1 MLARGALE
9 GEHRRAV
16 YLVNRKVG
24 EILGRTAYRSL
35 GELPEA
41 PELVVVTVPADG
53 FELAVDEAL
62 EAGARAV
69 GGLSA
74 GLGEGGPAEQA
85 REGAGGG
92 RVRAAG
98 AGLVG

>member
-16 YLVNRKVG
+16 YLVNRKGG

-41 PELVVVTVPADG
+41 AELVVVTVPADG

-62 EAGARAV
+62 EAAAPAGVRSKPGLGVGGPGAEARAGARV
-69 GGLSA
+69 SD
-74 GLGEGGPAEQA
+74 
-85 REGAGGG
+85 
-92 RVRAAG
+92 VRAPA
-98 AGLVG
+98 V